1 MQTVLPASEL
11 KSAGD
16 GWPFVPVNPPPSE
29 ATTFESLLDRVSAGR
44 AATDLYTQALA
55 AVPLRTPVAGETD
68 MTSPFGIRMHP
79 ILTYRNAY
87 RDRSARRPWRAG
99 ASNGHRQG
107 DRPGISI
114 AAVCF
119 LEQR

>member
-55 AVPLRTPVAGETD
+55 AVPLRTPVAD
-68 MTSPFGIRMHP
+68 RYDLALRNP
-79 ILTYRNAY
+79 ILTYRNPY